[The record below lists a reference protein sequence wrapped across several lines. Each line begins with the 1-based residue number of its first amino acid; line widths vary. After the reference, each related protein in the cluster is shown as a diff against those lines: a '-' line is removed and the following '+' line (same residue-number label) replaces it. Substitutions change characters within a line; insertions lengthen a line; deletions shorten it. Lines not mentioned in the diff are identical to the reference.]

1 MKDPPRRGPLV
12 DRHTCHVAHNGR
24 CRGEGPGERQ
34 VSCCRAPIT
43 GLPPAGQHQS
53 QRFTPQRRCQVLNG
67 GGRRL
72 QLHSPACTL
81 RSANVHTQSR
91 FPPPLSFPEPPL
103 HLTSNQ
109 GERSQRVQATSAAA
123 HSSAQLLSRA
133 APGARPPVQST
144 LHRCAAPPPQ
154 RSAQPQLC
162 LGRGRLLHRRL
173 LLRRRRLGRCRRRS
187 AGVRLAGLARLR
199 HPLAG
204 LVHVGV
210 VGLEGLRGWVREG
223 GE

>member
-1 MKDPPRRGPLV
+1 MV

-24 CRGEGPGERQ
+24 CRGEGPGARQ
-34 VSCCRAPIT
+34 VSCCTAPIT

-53 QRFTPQRRCQVLNG
+53 QRSTSQHRCQVLNG

-144 LHRCAAPPPQ
+144 LHRCATPPPQ

-162 LGRGRLLHRRL
+162 LGRGRLLHRRRR
-173 LLRRRRLGRCRRRS
+173 RRRRLGRCRRRS
-187 AGVRLAGLARLR
+187 AGVRLAGLHRRGVGLPGLARLR